1 MPTSHGDRIRLSIR
15 ATVSSWFLLSV
26 GVGIAEIAHADGSS
40 TTQTQAVAQNTA
52 GAPTTATTAITPT
65 KATQPTT
72 RTTPPAVKTIT
83 LIHLNDLHAN
93 LVPHDD
99 LIRVKASDDGPATA
113 RVEERGGIA
122 RIATLIRKIRA
133 QHGSSILMNIG
144 DTYHGGVEA
153 LYTRGNAIVPAVNAL
168 GIDVG
173 VPGNW
178 DFAYGAVTTRMRYS
192 PEPSIPAR
200 LFNWLFWGDAVQR
213 PNFPNLAANLKQT
226 MPPLARGELLMPGT
240 LVREVDGLRIGF
252 IGLTSDMVP
261 RMAPVFAW
269 GFDFLQGEENYRRL
283 INDSVLTLRED
294 GAEVVVVMSEL
305 GLHRDRRLADVVE
318 PGVDVIFSA
327 HTHEVTRVPLESASG
342 AIVVEAGND
351 AYLGTMELH
360 VEDGVVVDHNWNLI
374 AVDASLAKDP
384 IVQAL
389 VEEARAPFLVADV
402 KIELPVPWIE
412 MPLTRPI
419 DTVVGHSDRL
429 LHRRDVLHNPFNAM
443 FAEALR
449 REAGTEIGM
458 TPGFRFDAVI
468 SPRSKGPGGALDGN
482 SEITIERLYRYL
494 PIAPGLATGKIRG
507 KRLREILELELT
519 RVFSL
524 DPFEHSGGWLGGFA
538 GLDLEV
544 DLSRPDGKRI
554 TRLSLM
560 GSREPIGDDEML
572 TVASCIR
579 PFDDDDIMCSNPGY
593 EEIVELENPATGRT
607 WTPLEFL
614 AHAFEAGLVPV
625 AENSRVVDRGGEAL
639 WPEAPYVQPL
649 REGGRVER

>member
-1 MPTSHGDRIRLSIR
+1 MPASHGDRVRFFTW
-15 ATVSSWFLLSV
+15 ATVSSCFFLSLA
-26 GVGIAEIAHADGSS
+26 VGIPEIAHAEG
-40 TTQTQAVAQNTA
+40 
-52 GAPTTATTAITPT
+52 TATRREVAENP
-65 KATQPTT
+65 ADT
-72 RTTPPAVKTIT
+72 RTTPTTSTTPTHAPTPPTPPTSPTVKTIT

-99 LIRVKASDDGPATA
+99 LIRVEASDDGPATA

-122 RIATLIRKIRA
+122 RIATLIRRIRA
-133 QHGSSILMNIG
+133 EHSPSILMNIG

-153 LYTRGNAIVPAVNAL
+153 LYTRGNAIVPAVDAL

-200 LFNWLFWGDAVQR
+200 FFNWLFWGDAVER

-226 MPPLARGELLMPGT
+226 MPPFARGELLMPGT

-269 GFDFLQGEENYRRL
+269 GFDFLQGEENYRLL
-283 INDSVLTLRED
+283 INDAVRRLRVD
-294 GAEVVVVMSEL
+294 GAVVVVVMSEL

-318 PGVDVIFSA
+318 PGVDVFFSA
-327 HTHEVTRVPLESASG
+327 HTHEVTRVPLESSSG

-351 AYLGTMELH
+351 AYLGTMELRL
-360 VEDGVVVDHNWNLI
+360 ENGVVVDRVWKLL

-389 VEEARAPFLVADV
+389 VEEARAPFLAADV
-402 KIELPVPWIE
+402 EIELPVPWIE

-443 FAEALR
+443 LAEALR
-449 REAGTEIGM
+449 REAGTAIGM

-468 SPRSKGPGGALDGN
+468 APRSSNPDGAPEAKG
-482 SEITIERLYRYL
+482 EITIERLYRYL

-507 KRLREILELELT
+507 ERLRGILELELT
-519 RVFSL
+519 RIFSL
-524 DPFEHSGGWLGGFA
+524 DPFQHSGGWLGGFA
-538 GLDLEV
+538 GLDLEL
-544 DLSRPDGKRI
+544 DLSKADGQRI
-554 TRLSLM
+554 LRMSLI
-560 GSREPIGDDEML
+560 GSSESIGDDEIL

-579 PFDDDDIMCSNPGY
+579 PFDEDDIMCGNPGY
-593 EEIVELENPATGRT
+593 EEIVELVNPATGRT

-614 AHAFEAGLVPV
+614 AHAFETGLVPV

-639 WPEAPYVQPL
+639 WPVGPYVQPL
-649 REGGRVER
+649 REGGWVRH